1 MIGIYKIT
9 NQQTGQSYIG
19 QSVDIKRRWMEHK
32 LPYKRINPTKKIYQ
46 AFNQYGIDN
55 FTFEVVEE
63 CEVNKLNEREQYWI
77 NYYDCYNNGYNM
89 SRIQNLQSKIDWEV
103 ALKIVNDLSNTTLT
117 ETNIAEKYN
126 VSVSLIS
133 QINTGKMWII
143 KDQIYPIR
151 QKKEKKIGQKEKWT
165 CPLTREQLKDK
176 IRNQSFSE
184 IGRECGYTDN
194 AIRKWCDKY
203 NLPRHKREIKKLSD
217 EEWELI

>member
-1 MIGIYKIT
+1 
-9 NQQTGQSYIG
+9 
-19 QSVDIKRRWMEHK
+19 MEHK

-55 FTFEVVEE
+55 FTFEVIEE
-63 CEVNKLNEREQYWI
+63 CEANKLNEREQYWI
-77 NYYDCYNNGYNM
+77 DYYDCYNNGYNM
-89 SRIQNLQSKIDWEV
+89 SRIQNLQSKIDWEIV
-103 ALKIVNDLSNTTLT
+103 MEIVNDLSNTLLT

-133 QINTGKMWII
+133 QINTGKMWIM
-143 KDQIYPIR
+143 KDQVYPIR
-151 QKKEKKIGQKEKWT
+151 QKKEKKIEQKEKWT

-184 IGRECGYTDN
+184 IGKEYDYSDN

-203 NLPRHKREIKKLSD
+203 NLPRHKREIKKFSD
-217 EEWELI
+217 EEWKLI

>member
-1 MIGIYKIT
+1 
-9 NQQTGQSYIG
+9 
-19 QSVDIKRRWMEHK
+19 MEHK

-55 FTFEVVEE
+55 FTFEVIEE
-63 CEVNKLNEREQYWI
+63 CEIKKLNEREQYWI

-89 SRIQNLQSKIDWEV
+89 SRIQNLQSKINW
-103 ALKIVNDLSNTTLT
+103 KIVMEIVDDLLNTTLT
-117 ETNIAEKYN
+117 ETNIAKKYN

-133 QINTGKMWII
+133 QINTGRMWTI
-143 KDQIYPIR
+143 KNQIYPIR
-151 QKKEKKIGQKEKWT
+151 QKQKKIEQKKTEQKKIKQKKTEQKKKEQKKTEQKQKWT

-176 IRNQSFSE
+176 IRNQSFLE
-184 IGRECGYTDN
+184 IGRECGYSDN

-203 NLPRHKREIKKLSD
+203 NLPRRKREIKRFSD

>member
-1 MIGIYKIT
+1 
-9 NQQTGQSYIG
+9 
-19 QSVDIKRRWMEHK
+19 MEHK

-55 FTFEVVEE
+55 FTFEVIEE

-77 NYYDCYNNGYNM
+77 DYYDCYNNGYNM
-89 SRIQNLQSKIDWEV
+89 SRIQNLQSKIDWEIV
-103 ALKIVNDLSNTTLT
+103 MEIVNDLSNTLLT

-151 QKKEKKIGQKEKWT
+151 QKKEKKIEQEEKWT
-165 CPLTREQLKDK
+165 CPLTRKQLKDK
-176 IRNQSFSE
+176 IRNQSFFE
-184 IGRECGYTDN
+184 IGRECGYSDN

-203 NLPRHKREIKKLSD
+203 NLPRNKREIKKFSD
-217 EEWELI
+217 EEWKLI

>member
-1 MIGIYKIT
+1 
-9 NQQTGQSYIG
+9 
-19 QSVDIKRRWMEHK
+19 MEHK

-63 CEVNKLNEREQYWI
+63 CEANKLNEREQYWI

-133 QINTGKMWII
+133 QINTGKMWIM
-143 KDQIYPIR
+143 KDQVYPIR
-151 QKKEKKIGQKEKWT
+151 QKKEKKIEQKEKWT

-217 EEWELI
+217 EEWKLI

>member
-1 MIGIYKIT
+1 
-9 NQQTGQSYIG
+9 
-19 QSVDIKRRWMEHK
+19 MEHK

-55 FTFEVVEE
+55 FTFEVIEE

-77 NYYDCYNNGYNM
+77 DYYDCYNNGYNM
-89 SRIQNLQSKIDWEV
+89 SRTQNLQSKIDWGTV
-103 ALKIVNDLSNTTLT
+103 MKIVNDLSNTLLT

-133 QINTGKMWII
+133 QINTGKMWIM
-143 KDQIYPIR
+143 KDQTYPIR
-151 QKKEKKIGQKEKWT
+151 QKKEKKIEQEEKWI

-184 IGRECGYTDN
+184 IGRECGYSDN
-194 AIRKWCDKY
+194 AIRRWCDKY

-217 EEWELI
+217 EEWKLI

>member
-19 QSVDIKRRWMEHK
+19 QSVDIKRRWIEHK
-32 LPYKRINPTKKIYQ
+32 LPCKRINPTKKIYQ

-55 FTFEVVEE
+55 FTFEVIEE
-63 CEVNKLNEREQYWI
+63 CEANKLNEREQYWI
-77 NYYDCYNNGYNM
+77 DYYDCYNNGYNM
-89 SRIQNLQSKIDWEV
+89 SRIQNLQSKIDWEIV
-103 ALKIVNDLSNTTLT
+103 MEIVNDLSNTLLT

-151 QKKEKKIGQKEKWT
+151 QKKEKKIEQEEKWT
-165 CPLTREQLKDK
+165 CPLTRKQLKDK

-184 IGRECGYTDN
+184 IGRECGYSDN

-203 NLPRHKREIKKLSD
+203 NLPRHKREIKKFSD
-217 EEWELI
+217 EEWKLI

>member
-55 FTFEVVEE
+55 FTFEVIEE

-77 NYYDCYNNGYNM
+77 DYYDCYNNGYNM
-89 SRIQNLQSKIDWEV
+89 SRIQNLQSKIDWEIV
-103 ALKIVNDLSNTTLT
+103 MKIVNDLSNTLLT
-117 ETNIAEKYN
+117 ETNIAEKYD

-133 QINTGKMWII
+133 QINTGKMWTV
-143 KDQIYPIR
+143 KGQVYPIR
-151 QKKEKKIGQKEKWT
+151 QKKEKKIEQEEKWT

-184 IGRECGYTDN
+184 IGRECGYSDN

-217 EEWELI
+217 EEWKLV